1 MIFACMHTKAEA
13 MMTDLSEL
21 IENIQESH
29 AALRDAIETAK
40 PYWEENCLP
49 PEADEINPRA
59 TGDSWSPQQA
69 SNHVFSAL
77 SFFSSLVAKSLGLD
91 FSHTPPNV
99 NDAQVALETLDKIT
113 ASNKLVL
120 DAVNDQNLSYAADVS
135 DRSVIFALSQGYK
148 IDKTIEGA
156 LRLMSLHS
164 FDHAKQIKTAKL

>member
-1 MIFACMHTKAEA
+1 MNIKTEA

-69 SNHVFSAL
+69 SNHVCSAL
-77 SFFSSLVAKSLGLD
+77 SYFSSLVAKPLGLN
-91 FSHTPPNV
+91 FLHTPPNV
-99 NDAQVALETLDKIT
+99 NDAQVALESLDKIV

-120 DAVNDQNLSYAADVS
+120 DAVNDQNLSYATDIS
-135 DRSVIFALSQGYK
+135 DMSVIFALSHGYK